1 MGLFLALILRDS
13 MIEKDKRAWAWVPVL
28 YFTQGMPYVIVVT
41 VSVIMYKKLGVSN
54 ADIGLYT
61 SWLYLPWVL
70 KPIWSPLVDLKSTK
84 RKWFLSMQGLIALA
98 FLGVGLSMPTQA
110 FFTASLACF
119 WMAAFASA
127 TNDIASD
134 GYYMIGLSEKKQS
147 FFVGMRST
155 FYRLAMVTGEGLIVI
170 LAGYLEN
177 KYGDHAKAW
186 SFTMIATAGLMLAL
200 TVANYFAAPKYEN
213 NRVDTQK
220 RTSFLSVFSSFF
232 KKPGIGIALAFIL
245 TYRLGESQLVKM
257 AAPFLL
263 DSKEKGGLAYSTEAL
278 GTIFGTVGVIMLSIG
293 GILGGILI
301 SKDGL
306 KKWMLPMVLSLNI
319 PNILY
324 AILAITKT
332 TNIVAVVATVVFEK
346 FGYGFGFAAFLMY
359 LIYLSEGNSK
369 TSHYAIATGFMALG
383 MMLPGMLSGYLQ
395 EWLGYPGFFTWVVM
409 ASLPSFLLLRYLKYP
424 ANFGKKDKDNNA

>member
-1 MGLFLALILRDS
+1 MAEIQ
-13 MIEKDKRAWAWVPVL
+13 KNKWAWAWVPIL
-28 YFTQGMPYVIVVT
+28 YFTQGLPYVIVVT

-70 KPIWSPLVDLKSTK
+70 KPLWSPFVDLKGTK
-84 RKWFLSMQGLIALA
+84 RKWFLWMQLLIALA
-98 FLGVGLSMPTQA
+98 LFGVGLTLPTNL
-110 FFTASLACF
+110 FFTTTLASF

-147 FFVGMRST
+147 FFVGIRST

-170 LAGYLEN
+170 LAGFLEN
-177 KYGDHAKAW
+177 HYGDNTKAW
-186 SFTMIATAGLMLAL
+186 SVTMTATAFLMLAL
-200 TVANYFAAPKYEN
+200 TATNFFTTPKYESSTKI
-213 NRVDTQK
+213 VLDKPQG
-220 RTSFLSVFSSFF
+220 FLEVFVSFF
-232 KKPGIGIALAFIL
+232 KKPNIGIALAFIL

-263 DSKEKGGLAYSTEAL
+263 DPLESGGLAYSTEKL

-301 SKDGL
+301 SRDGL
-306 KKWMLPMVLSLNI
+306 KKWMLPMILSLNV

-324 AILAITKT
+324 AILAWTQT
-332 TNIVAVVATVVFEK
+332 TNTIAVTVTVIFEK

-359 LIYLSEGNSK
+359 LIYIAEGKSK

-383 MMLPGMLSGYLQ
+383 MMLPGMLSGFMQ
-395 EWLGYPGFFTWVVM
+395 EWLGYGGFFIWVVI
-409 ASLPSFLLLRYLKYP
+409 AALPALFLLPFLKYP
-424 ANFGKKDKDNNA
+424 ADYGKKNETENG